1 MSLGW
6 VRLSLGGCQTL
17 SKAFE
22 IKIVYIST
30 TMPFLYFYNTS
41 FHPTHWGRASCEDAG
56 KFRVASG
63 HLKPGYFGSY
73 LPFETYIYMYIFRNM
88 FLNCLNVCLNFS
100 SLYIYIY
107 VIIYA
112 HVRLLRA
119 RLLPILDCLRMTSL
133 SSWKPLWLRSLIL
146 WYSTSSQV
154 MEKRMWSK

>member
-17 SKAFE
+17 SKPFE

-41 FHPTHWGRASCEDAG
+41 FHPTHWGRASCDDAG

-73 LPFETYIYMYIFRNM
+73 LPFETYIYVYIPEYVLKLFE
-88 FLNCLNVCLNFS
+88 CLLKLFKP
-100 SLYIYIY
+100 LYIY